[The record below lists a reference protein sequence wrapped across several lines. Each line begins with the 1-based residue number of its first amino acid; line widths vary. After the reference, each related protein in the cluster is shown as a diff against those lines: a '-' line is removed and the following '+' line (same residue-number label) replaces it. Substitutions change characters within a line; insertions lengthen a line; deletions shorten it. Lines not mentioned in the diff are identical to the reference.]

1 MLQFWIL
8 TWRSATLLRNVET
21 EYGKKRTI
29 SFLNHT
35 LAFMLCAILISLSL
49 APHVRAQGINFDA
62 ASSAVNSTATTNTLS
77 WSHTTSGS
85 DRILIVGVSIR
96 NESSE
101 TVSTVTYGTGN
112 LTFVGAAT
120 NGTAC
125 RAEIWQ
131 LVNPATGA
139 NTVTVTLSAGS
150 KFVGG
155 AVTFTGVHQ
164 TTPFGTFVP
173 ATGTSIT
180 PSVNVTSA
188 AAEAVID
195 TLAQRNSATTAAA
208 DSSQTGRWNDVTS
221 GAGGTATNVR
231 GAGSTEPGAASVTM
245 SWTLS
250 SSRPWAI
257 GAVSLKPSNPTAIK
271 LTSFTAT
278 GGDHGPVLLQWRT
291 GYEVDNLG
299 FHVYRQEGEK
309 LFRLTPE
316 LIAGSALLTGPGT
329 QLSSGRSYAWWDT
342 SVPSSQSSSLNTF
355 RYWLED
361 WDLNGKRTMRG
372 PAEVKPSAISD
383 GRHDQGDAGFL
394 SQLGRKV
401 QEKYDEFWEIE
412 ELRNRLHQ
420 KPAHKKTAEIPGY
433 QDGSVLSTRD
443 IRFFEGP
450 QGDEPIVSTRPQ
462 TTRQSLS
469 PQAERELQWSLA
481 SKPAVKLLVK
491 EEGWYRVAQPE
502 LVAAGLD
509 PGVNP
514 RRLQLFVDGH
524 EQPIGVTGEE
534 DTQFDPEDAVEFYGV
549 GLDTPFTDT
558 RTYWLIA
565 GEHPGSRIKTR
576 KADVGG
582 KPGFAS
588 SSFRFAV
595 ELKER
600 TVYFPALKNGQA
612 ENFFGP
618 VLATEPVD
626 KIMTLSNL
634 DPTPPGEA
642 LLEVALQGVTNVS
655 HRVTILL
662 NDTEVGE
669 LVFDGQAHDLAKV
682 PIPQSDLLEG
692 YNLVTLASEG
702 DETDVTLIDYIR
714 ITYRHTYTADNDAL
728 KFTAPGGRTL
738 SLKGFTN
745 PNIRVVDITKP
756 EAAFET
762 SGTTELQETG
772 YAATFKVPGT
782 GIRTLLAFT
791 DNKVKKPAGIV
802 ANEPSTW
809 HRSQPGYDFVII
821 TYKDFL
827 ENLTPLRGL
836 RESQG
841 MSVSLVDVEDV
852 YDEFNFGMRSPQALQ
867 DFLLR
872 TTRRWERFP
881 RFVLLVGDASA
892 DPRNYLGFGD
902 FELVPT
908 KLLET
913 AFFETASDD
922 WLVDFNGDGLPDMA
936 IGRLPVR
943 TAQEAATVVSKI
955 LEYEQL
961 SGMSEALLVADK
973 VDPEDFDFESAS
985 LGIKALLPGDIL
997 VSEIFRGQFASDGEV
1012 RSEILDRLNHGA
1024 LIANYIGHGSTE
1036 VWRGDIFS
1044 SDDARTLT
1052 NGSALPF
1059 VMSMTC
1065 LNGLFQDLYTESLAE
1080 SLLKAEQGGAIAV
1093 WASSGMTQ
1101 PEPQTAMNGEL
1112 VRLLFNGEGLTLGEA
1127 AALAKTSV
1135 ADQEVRRTWI
1145 LFGDP
1150 ATKLKY

>member
-1 MLQFWIL
+1 
-8 TWRSATLLRNVET
+8 
-21 EYGKKRTI
+21 
-29 SFLNHT
+29 
-35 LAFMLCAILISLSL
+35 MLCAILISLSL
-49 APHVRAQGINFDA
+49 PQHVRAQGINFDA
-62 ASSAVNSTATTNTLS
+62 ASSAVNSSTSTNTLS

-112 LTFVGAAT
+112 LTFVGSAT
-120 NGTAC
+120 NGTLS

-131 LVNPATGA
+131 LVNPATGT
-139 NTVTVTLSAGS
+139 NTVTVTLSGNS

-155 AVTFTGVHQ
+155 AATFTGVHQ
-164 TTPFGTFVP
+164 TTPLGTFAS
-173 ATGTSIT
+173 ATGNSTT

-188 AAEAVID
+188 EGEAVVD

-208 DSSQTGRWNDVTS
+208 DSSQTERWNAVTS
-221 GAGGTATNVR
+221 GGTNATNVR
-231 GAGSTEPGAASVTM
+231 GAGSTEPGAGTVTM
-245 SWTLS
+245 SWTLT

-257 GAVSLKPSNPTAIK
+257 GAVPLKPARPTAIK
-271 LTSFTAT
+271 LTSFAAS
-278 GGDHGPVLLQWRT
+278 GGDYGPVLLQWRT

-299 FHVYRQEGEK
+299 FHVYRQEEEEF
-309 LFRLTPE
+309 FRLTPE
-316 LIAGSALLTGPGT
+316 LIAGSALTTGPGT
-329 QLSSGRSYAWWDT
+329 VLSSGRSYAWWDT
-342 SVPSSQSSSLNTF
+342 SVPSSQSSSPSTV

-361 WDLNGKRTMRG
+361 WDLNGKRTMHG

-383 GRHDQGDAGFL
+383 GRHEQGDAGFL
-394 SQLGRKV
+394 NQLGRRV
-401 QEKYDEFWEIE
+401 QEKYDEFWKIE
-412 ELRNRLHQ
+412 ELKKRLHQ
-420 KPAHKKTAEIPGY
+420 KPANRKTAEIPDY
-433 QDGSVLSTRD
+433 YDESVLSSRD
-443 IRFFEGP
+443 IRSFEDP
-450 QGDEPIVSTRPQ
+450 QGNEPIVSTGPQ
-462 TTRQSLS
+462 TARQSPTS
-469 PQAERELQWSLA
+469 QAERELQWSFA
-481 SKPAVKLLVK
+481 SKSAVKLLVK
-491 EEGWYRVAQPE
+491 EEGWYRVTQPD

-514 RRLQLFVDGH
+514 RRLQLFVDGQ
-524 EQPIGVTGEE
+524 EQTILMTGEE
-534 DTQFDPEDAVEFYGV
+534 DKQFDPEDVIEFYGV

-558 RTYWLIA
+558 RTYWLVA
-565 GEHPGSRIKTR
+565 AEGPGNRIKT
-576 KADVGG
+576 KKVDVGA
-582 KPGFAS
+582 KPESAS
-588 SSFRFAV
+588 SSFPFAV

-600 TVYFPALKNGQA
+600 TVYFPALKNGEA
-612 ENFFGP
+612 ENFFGS
-618 VLATEPVD
+618 VLATEPMEKV
-626 KIMTLSNL
+626 MTLLNL
-634 DPTPPGEA
+634 DPTPPGGA

-662 NDTEVGE
+662 NDTKVGE
-669 LVFDGQAHDLAKV
+669 LVFDGQTHNLAKV
-682 PIPQSDLLEG
+682 PIPQSDLSEG
-692 YNLVTLASEG
+692 DNWVTLASQG

-714 ITYRHTYTADNDAL
+714 MTYWHTYAADDDAL
-728 KFTAPGGRTL
+728 KFEARAGTKL
-738 SLKGFTN
+738 SLTGFTS
-745 PNIRVVDITKP
+745 PDIRVVDITKP
-756 EAAFET
+756 GAVFEI
-762 SGTTELQETG
+762 SGLTESQQTIYG
-772 YAATFKVPGT
+772 VTFKVLGD
-782 GIRTLLAFT
+782 GIRTLMAFT
-791 DNKVKKPAGIV
+791 GDRVKKPAEIV
-802 ANEPSTW
+802 ANEPSDW

-821 TYKDFL
+821 TYKEFL
-827 ENLTPLRGL
+827 ESLSPLKDL

-841 MSVSLVDVEDV
+841 LSVALMDVEDV
-852 YDEFNFGMRSPQALQ
+852 FDEFNFGMRSPQALK

-872 TTRRWERFP
+872 STRRWEKSP

-902 FELVPT
+902 FDLVPT

-913 AFFETASDD
+913 TFFETASDD

-943 TAQEAATVVSKI
+943 AAQEAAAVVSKI
-955 LEYEQL
+955 VGYEQS

-973 VDPEDFDFESAS
+973 VEPEDFDFESAS

-1012 RSEILDRLNHGA
+1012 RSEILDRLNHGV
-1024 LIANYIGHGSTE
+1024 LLANYIGHGSTE

-1044 SDDARTLT
+1044 SDDAQALT

-1101 PEPQTAMNGEL
+1101 PEPQTAMNREL

-1127 AALAKTSV
+1127 VAMAKTSV
-1135 ADQEVRRTWI
+1135 DNQEVRRTWI

-1150 ATKLKY
+1150 TTRLKY